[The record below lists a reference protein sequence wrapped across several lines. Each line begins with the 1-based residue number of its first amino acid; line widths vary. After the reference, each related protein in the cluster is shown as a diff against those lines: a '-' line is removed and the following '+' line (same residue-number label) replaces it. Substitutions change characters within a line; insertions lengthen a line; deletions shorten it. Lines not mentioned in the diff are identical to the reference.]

1 MEHDE
6 DFARIEACQYGN
18 GDPEDETDCQSRS
31 TKQRRRVEIGAVIQA
46 GDRPQ
51 RGDVNRGMVLD
62 DYRRVAEVLNPVRL
76 EAYRRGLFVL
86 PAPYDQIDETL
97 AWVRRFD

>member
-1 MEHDE
+1 MGM
-6 DFARIEACQYGN
+6 AILRTRPIVKAEA
-18 GDPEDETDCQSRS
+18 
-31 TKQRRRVEIGAVIQA
+31 QRRRVEIGAVIQA

-51 RGDVNRGMVLD
+51 LGDVNHGLVLD
-62 DYRRVAEVLNPVRL
+62 DYRRVAEVLNPVRF

-97 AWVRRFD
+97 AWIRRFD